1 LRLAGRAIAVWLA
14 IMAAETVH
22 GILRQAFLAPLVG
35 DFPAR
40 RITFFS
46 GMALILAIAWW
57 LSPFLAAPDRRA
69 RFWVGLLWAVLTLGF
84 EVGLGVA
91 LGYPAE
97 RIREDYDLTRGGLMG
112 LGLLWMLF
120 APELAARLRRAWPV
134 RS

>member
-1 LRLAGRAIAVWLA
+1 
-14 IMAAETVH
+14 MAAETVH
-22 GILRQAFLAPLVG
+22 GILRQAFLAPVVG

-40 RITFFS
+40 RITFFT

-57 LSPFLAAPDRRA
+57 LSPFLAAPHRRS
-69 RFWVGLLWAVLTLGF
+69 RLLVGLAWAVLTLGF
-84 EVGLGVA
+84 EVGLGVL

-97 RIREDYDLTRGGLMG
+97 RIREDYDLRRGGLMG

-120 APELAARLRRAWPV
+120 APELAARLRAASPV